1 MKRAFDILAA
11 GVALILLTPLFAVVA
26 LLIARDSPGSVLFV
40 QERIGL
46 NGRPFLLYKFRSMVV
61 DAQLKGGYATA
72 RDDPRITRLG
82 AFIRRTSIDELP
94 QLINVLKGD
103 MSIVGPRP
111 DVPAQMADYPDD
123 VRAKRNRVRPGI
135 TGLAQATVRSEATA
149 EERTALDLRYVDEAS
164 TVFDVK
170 IILMTVAQLF
180 RRTGN

>member
-1 MKRAFDILAA
+1 MKRGFDIIAA
-11 GVALILLTPLFAVVA
+11 TAALLLLTPLFAVVA
-26 LLIARDSPGSVLFV
+26 LLIARDSPGPALFA

-46 NGRPFLLYKFRSMVV
+46 KGRRFMLYKFRSMVV

-72 RDDPRITRLG
+72 RDDPRITKLG

-94 QLINVLKGD
+94 QLVNVLKGD

-111 DVPAQMADYPDD
+111 DVPAQMAEYPDD
-123 VRAKRNRVRPGI
+123 VRVRRNRARPGI

-164 TVFDVK
+164 ILLDIK
-170 IILMTVAQLF
+170 IVLMTVVQLF
-180 RRTGN
+180 RRAGN